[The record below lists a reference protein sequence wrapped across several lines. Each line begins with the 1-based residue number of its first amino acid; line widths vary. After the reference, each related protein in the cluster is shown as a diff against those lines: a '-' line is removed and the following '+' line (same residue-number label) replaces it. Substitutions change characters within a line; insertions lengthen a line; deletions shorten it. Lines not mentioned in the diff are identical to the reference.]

1 MSEPHYFN
9 MENDELKRTFAAQ
22 LHQLVSAALPYD
34 ETPRPEYYVDTK
46 AVADALRDELERL
59 DTAIDELDQAL
70 DPEYRKLR
78 QAQLHAW
85 RRQNAS

>member
-46 AVADALRDELERL
+46 AVADDCAMSWSDWTLRS
-59 DTAIDELDQAL
+59 T
-70 DPEYRKLR
+70 
-78 QAQLHAW
+78 
-85 RRQNAS
+85 S